1 MGLTAAVFAKL
12 LLVLMGAVA
21 FERSFAAYRRRRRDP
36 RAQPDPVSD
45 RAWRV
50 LGVGAAIVLA
60 SCLVLLI
67 LRNVY
72 GPLPDWLV
80 MPGAAL
86 IIVGILGVF
95 GACAVLGWRSVP

>member
-1 MGLTAAVFAKL
+1 MGLTEAVVAKL
-12 LLVLMGAVA
+12 LLVLMGAAA
-21 FERSFAAYRRRRRDP
+21 FERTFRAYRRRRRDP
-36 RAQPDPVSD
+36 KSQPDPVSD
-45 RAWRV
+45 RAWHV
-50 LGVGAAIVLA
+50 LGVGAAIALA

-80 MPGAAL
+80 MPGVAL
-86 IIVGILGVF
+86 IVVGILGVF